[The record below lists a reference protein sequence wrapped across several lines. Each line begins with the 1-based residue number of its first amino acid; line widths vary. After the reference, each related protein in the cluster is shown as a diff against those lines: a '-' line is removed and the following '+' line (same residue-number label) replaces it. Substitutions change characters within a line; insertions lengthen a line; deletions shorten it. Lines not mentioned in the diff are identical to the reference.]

1 MNTTTN
7 MGAAGA
13 EMGDSGEAVTQLN
26 SLLRGEISAAE
37 TYRMAIDKV
46 ADGSDAT
53 NAGLLREIQEEHGR
67 AAQGIRDRIRELGGE
82 PSDSSGA
89 WGAWAKTVQ
98 GTMNLF
104 GDSAALKS
112 LKEGEEHGLK
122 DYQEAMDDVDPS
134 SAQLIQNQLIPAQQR
149 HINLLDQLINSA
161 GRA

>member
-1 MNTTTN
+1 MNTNTN
-7 MGAAGA
+7 NTAVNADQ
-13 EMGDSGEAVTQLN
+13 GDTGEAVTQLN

-46 ADGSDAT
+46 ADSDNSA

-104 GDSAALKS
+104 GDAAALKS

-122 DYQEAMDDVDPS
+122 DYQEAVDDVDPS

-149 HINLLDQLINSA
+149 HINLLDQLMSSA